1 MKVNDICRDNPAA
14 KGAEFCGRPGDR
26 DDPAD
31 RGQQLHLYSINSSAL
46 ASSDGGTVRPSDF
59 AEQRPRRHY
68 QTPAN
73 GALGLP
79 PATSPCFDL
88 LTCSSLKM
96 SPSLSTDAETTAFVE
111 LKTEVFR

>member
-1 MKVNDICRDNPAA
+1 LKVNDICRDNPA
-14 KGAEFCGRPGDR
+14 
-26 DDPAD
+26 AD

-46 ASSDGGTVRPSDF
+46 ASSDGGTVRPSAF

-96 SPSLSTDAETTAFVE
+96 SPPLSTDAETSTFVE